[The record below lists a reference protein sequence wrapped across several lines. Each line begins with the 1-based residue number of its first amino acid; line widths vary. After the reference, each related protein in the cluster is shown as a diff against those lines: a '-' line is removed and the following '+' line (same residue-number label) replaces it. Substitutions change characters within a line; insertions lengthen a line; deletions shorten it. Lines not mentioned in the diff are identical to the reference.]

1 MSTRSAGTSPNARR
15 RISEDDLRWAD
26 VLMVMEHK
34 HRDRIVAAFPDLA
47 ELLLIHVLD
56 IPDEYREMDPELV
69 ELLTLVVPTLLH
81 QE

>member
-1 MSTRSAGTSPNARR
+1 
-15 RISEDDLRWAD
+15 
-26 VLMVMEHK
+26 MVMEHK